1 MKNEIHSM
9 DKIQSAKNAKVDEE
23 EILKDLINE
32 DTKEKNLMA
41 IEEDK

>member
-1 MKNEIHSM
+1 MKNEIRSM
-9 DKIQSAKNAKVDEE
+9 DKIQSIKNAKLDEE